1 MKRKGLHTTLHTLH
15 CTLCIAHCALH
26 TVHCTLHCTA
36 QIINYLLLKESEG
49 LIYNPDLWEGFR
61 ILGLCFGKSRVV
73 VAVLR
78 YRRISV
84 ATLNLPW
91 RQTRTLI
98 FETLQELRMLSS
110 LTLNCQVTMQLP
122 WIQVLNRGTQQIIQS
137 VQAWFSQLGERQEDL
152 SILKIPPEMDTEDR
166 SLEELKDAA
175 LEMVGK

>member
-84 ATLNLPW
+84 ATPNLPW

-98 FETLQELRMLSS
+98 FKTSQELRMLSS
-110 LTLNCQVTMQLP
+110 VTLNCQVTMQLP

-152 SILKIPPEMDTEDR
+152 SILKIPPAMDTEDR